1 MLIVNSHD
9 RSRKARKIENETE
22 FQMNKRER
30 MMNKKGFVYKDDTM
44 KETKLNLKKK
54 KTVFE
59 KFSLCNIVH

>member
-1 MLIVNSHD
+1 
-9 RSRKARKIENETE
+9 
-22 FQMNKRER
+22 